1 MRILV
6 VDVVNDKGGVTG
18 CEGDCGRAFWG
29 EEPVE
34 PEALTGSTGC
44 GQASYFTG
52 TLTDCAFAA
61 AGFGTVTSS
70 TPLS

>member
-1 MRILV
+1 V
-6 VDVVNDKGGVTG
+6 KGTVAGLSGART
-18 CEGDCGRAFWG
+18 
-29 EEPVE
+29 PVE
-34 PEALTGSTGC
+34 PEALTGSTGS

-61 AGFGTVTSS
+61 VGFGTVTSS